1 MKKTVFLFIVLTQLV
16 FVGCTEKNKEPKAA
30 SVKTIEKPLAYLPFK
45 IASLEDLS
53 GFKEASTNWKIVGDV
68 YVDRSQKRKITST
81 PGTGVLL
88 SIPAPKSRGNLFT
101 NFEHGDIE
109 LEIDV
114 MMPVASNSGIYFQ
127 GRYEV
132 QLFDSWGVKDV
143 VFSDMG
149 GIYQRWDDAKE
160 KKGYE
165 GHAPKINAAK
175 SPGLWQNLKVLFHA
189 PRFNEAGEKIK
200 NAEFKEVWLNGQLI
214 HKNVEVT
221 GYTRGTKLHEESPTG
236 PLMIQ
241 GDHGP
246 VAIKNIKYK
255 LYGANKVTLANVEM
269 SEYES
274 GMEILPSFDTIA
286 PIRTVKTD
294 SISAQMATGKRASK
308 ILVYTGE
315 FEIPTTGDYN
325 FDLELIRAGGVL
337 IVNNDTIVNYDQ
349 EMTSSY
355 TKVSL
360 KKGKVPFKLIYNK
373 ISRYY
378 IGLGLY
384 VEGPNMEKH
393 SLTGNRSYLP
403 RIRNPKNDIFIEV
416 EDEIIAQRTYFMH
429 NGAKRTHVISVGTL
443 ENVNYAF
450 DLESGSLL
458 KAWDG
463 MFLDATPMWYVRG
476 MEQLGVPND
485 FNISFNGGPEF
496 AFLKSE
502 NQVWPDTIP
511 SQVVQKQIGYK
522 FDKLGMPSFT
532 YKMNNTTIE
541 NKIVPIED
549 VRGIKRLIN
558 VTGSDPI
565 WFKIADGVEIKKLED
580 GSYIVKNENYFI
592 DFSDENGLTPVI
604 RNVNGRDELVVKLSA
619 ENQNVTYNIIW

>member
-1 MKKTVFLFIVLTQLV
+1 MNRMRKLIPFLLV
-16 FVGCTEKNKEPKAA
+16 FAQVVFTGCAKDTKEEIPELVEA
-30 SVKTIEKPLAYLPFK
+30 PLTYLPFK
-45 IASLEDLS
+45 TVSLEDLS

-68 YVDRSQKRKITST
+68 YVDRSQKRTITST

-143 VFSDMG
+143 AFSDMG
-149 GIYQRWDDAKE
+149 GLYQRWDDAKE

-189 PRFNEAGEKIK
+189 PRFNDAGEKIK

-221 GYTRGTKLHEESPTG
+221 GYTRGTKLHEEAPTG

-255 LYGANKVTLANVEM
+255 LYGEDRVTLSNMEMVE
-269 SEYES
+269 YDS
-274 GMEILPSFDTIA
+274 GSDILPSFDTIT
-286 PIRTVKTD
+286 PLRTVKTD

-308 ILVYTGE
+308 ILVYTGNLD
-315 FEIPTTGDYN
+315 IPTTGDYT
-325 FDLELIRAGGVL
+325 FDMEFLSAAGVL
-337 IVNNDTIVNYDQ
+337 IVDKDTIVDYQLDKFSRFA
-349 EMTSSY
+349 T
-355 TKVSL
+355 VSL
-360 KKGKVPFKLIYNK
+360 KKGQVPFKLIYNK

-416 EDEIIAQRTYFMH
+416 EDEVIAQRTYFMH
-429 NGAKRTHVISVGTL
+429 NGVKRTHVISVGTL

-463 MFLDATPMWYVRG
+463 ILLDATPMWYVRG
-476 MEQLGVPND
+476 MAQLGVPND

-496 AFLKSE
+496 AFLESE

-522 FDKLGMPSFT
+522 FDKSGMPSFT
-532 YKMNNTTIE
+532 FKMNNTTIE
-541 NKIVPIED
+541 NKIVPVEGA
-549 VRGIKRLIN
+549 RGIKRLIN

-565 WFKIADGVEIKKLED
+565 WFKIADGAEIKKLED